1 MFNREV
7 TQKIKEFQ
15 PFYKTNLIQH
25 LFSWSEL
32 ESLLNLC
39 PFTNKKR
46 FITVDDLTDEWKLA
60 NCLKFHSKWTTDCNS
75 YPPEVIQYFIRH
87 SVCYLRDC
95 SRANKNINSIC
106 RELEK
111 ITNRPADAHIY
122 FCLTDNLRSGF
133 GPHWDNQH
141 NLIVQVEGETHFKVW
156 GKTDQLSFHRVN
168 EPTQK
173 ALIDI
178 TMKPGDSVF
187 VPAHYIHCATS
198 LMQRLSVS
206 FPMTLD
212 VNNLHQSRSWIEL
225 IR

>member
-15 PFYKTNLIQH
+15 PFHETNLIPH

-32 ESLLNLC
+32 ESLLNLR
-39 PFTNKKR
+39 PFVNKKR
-46 FITVDDLTDEWKLA
+46 FITVDDLTDEWNLA
-60 NCLKFHSKWTTDCNS
+60 NRLKFQSSWTTDYDS

-95 SRANKNINSIC
+95 SRANKTINTIC
-106 RELEK
+106 DKLEK
-111 ITNRPADAHIY
+111 ITNHPADAHIY
-122 FCLTDNLRSGF
+122 FCLTDNLTSGF

-156 GKTDQLSFHRVN
+156 GKTNQLSFHRVD

-173 ALIDI
+173 ALVDVI
-178 TMKPGDSVF
+178 MKPGDSVF
-187 VPAHYIHCATS
+187 VPAHYVHCATS

-206 FPMTLD
+206 FPMTLN
-212 VNNLHQSRSWIEL
+212 VNDLHQSRGWIDL
-225 IR
+225 IV